1 MTKILAHSLVDI
13 PLSYLFRHS
22 SVFRLASSSP
32 LYTNQP
38 ETSFVKA
45 LRAHASDKIDV
56 RFIVSSDT
64 TSVRAQASNWSKGG
78 PPGYEVRRKDFAAMK
93 TSDTSRYS
101 KADWDEL
108 TVYIVSLLVSEN
120 VSLGSIS

>member
-1 MTKILAHSLVDI
+1 
-13 PLSYLFRHS
+13 
-22 SVFRLASSSP
+22 
-32 LYTNQP
+32 
-38 ETSFVKA
+38 
-45 LRAHASDKIDV
+45 
-56 RFIVSSDT
+56 
-64 TSVRAQASNWSKGG
+64 
-78 PPGYEVRRKDFAAMK
+78 MK